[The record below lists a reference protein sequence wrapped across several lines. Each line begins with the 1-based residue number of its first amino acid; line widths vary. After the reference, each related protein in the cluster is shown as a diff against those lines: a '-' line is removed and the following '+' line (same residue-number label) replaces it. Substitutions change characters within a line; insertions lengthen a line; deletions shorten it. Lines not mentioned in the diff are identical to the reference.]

1 MLEVVDVSKRY
12 GSINALANVS
22 LRADSGEVVALVG
35 ENGAGKSTLVRC
47 VARAV
52 LPDTGTVSI
61 DGALLGRSP
70 REAISSGLS
79 VVWQDLAL
87 CENLDVTA
95 NLFLGRELGN
105 RGALRTAAMRSR
117 AASVF
122 ENLNVTVPEL
132 NRPIER
138 LSGGQRQLVAIARAT
153 LDEPKVLVL
162 DEPTAAL
169 GIAESRTVLDV
180 VRTLQQR
187 GVCVLLVSHQLDE
200 VFDVADRI
208 AVIRHG
214 QVVADLHRAETHPD
228 DVVAMITGADVDS
241 TAGQQLKRLHSLAE
255 QLADA
260 DQSSVLPMTVSSL
273 SGALSTERLA
283 LLMIEESGGPREFRR
298 SAVLNLPSA
307 LEDELGTLDLQNDN
321 FVGEA
326 ALDESLLVVPQLR
339 DRLDDPLASTAAT
352 AGLGGAWAA
361 PIMGQQGALA
371 VIVGFTD
378 TVTQL
383 QPDQVQLLEL
393 FSSMAGVAVE
403 RGRLVET
410 LGGRNRALEGLRGVL
425 ENLAGPALA
434 REGMAPAL
442 DALCTGVGSEAAVLA
457 EFDATTGWK
466 QRAVSSKP
474 IDDAALAQIR
484 SAFAAADDAVE
495 VAGDATDSEIVI
507 APFDWSRGKAALLC
521 RWSNDAPDDAR
532 EVIDGA
538 ANSFRLAMERELKFE
553 AEQEAAALQRSRE
566 LERGLTRR
574 IGHELRTPLTAIQ
587 GYASTML
594 QPDVDW
600 PDVEQKRFLGVI
612 EAEAGR
618 LGRLVAQMFDESSLE
633 SGLLRLYP
641 DYYDL
646 VAVISQASG
655 VVAASGSVDLSLP
668 VRCEI
673 WGDSDRL
680 EQVFINLIGNA
691 LRHNPEGTKVEVRMV
706 EPAPDDRSVVVEVSD
721 NGQGMPKDALD
732 YVTGVGVRDRDRGL
746 GLRLVRGLVAAHG
759 GNIEAESRQGED
771 GGTTVRVH
779 LPIDR
784 PDAVN
789 PDTDDSEGSVT
800 T

>member
-1 MLEVVDVSKRY
+1 MVQPVLEVVDLSKSY
-12 GSINALANVS
+12 GSISALSDVS
-22 LRADSGEVVALVG
+22 LRAEPGKVLAVVG

-47 VARAV
+47 IARAV
-52 LPDTGTVSI
+52 VPDSGTVAI
-61 DGALLGRSP
+61 DGVGLGRSP
-70 REAISSGLS
+70 RDAIASGLS

-95 NLFLGRELGN
+95 NLFLGRELGT
-105 RGALRTAAMRSR
+105 RGGLRTAAMRSR

-122 ENLNVTVPEL
+122 DNLNVSVPEL

-169 GIAESRTVLDV
+169 GIAETRTILDV
-180 VRTLQQR
+180 MRTLQRR
-187 GVCVLLVSHQLDE
+187 GVCIVLVSHQLDE

-208 AVIRHG
+208 AVMRHG
-214 QVVADLHRAETHPD
+214 RIVADLHRSQTHPD

-283 LLMIEESGGPREFRR
+283 LLMVDEVDGNRTFQR
-298 SAVLNLPSA
+298 SAVLHLPGPLEEKLANLA
-307 LEDELGTLDLQNDN
+307 LESTS

-326 ALDESLLVVPQLR
+326 AREEALLVVPQLR
-339 DRLDDPLASTAAT
+339 DRKNDSVADVAIA

-361 PIMGQQGALA
+361 PILGQDGVLA

-425 ENLAGPALA
+425 ESLAGGALPH
-434 REGMAPAL
+434 EGMAPAL
-442 DALCTGVGSEAAVLA
+442 DALCTSV
-457 EFDATTGWK
+457 
-466 QRAVSSKP
+466 RA
-474 IDDAALAQIR
+474 DAALLAVFNQDTGWRYQDVSSGEIGEAKLR
-484 SAFAAADDAVE
+484 RMLASLSDAGGLDHSMV
-495 VAGDATDSEIVI
+495 TR
-507 APFDWSRGKAALLC
+507 FDWSKGRAGLVC
-521 RWSNDAPDDAR
+521 WFSEEVPNDAR
-532 EVIDGA
+532 EVLDGA
-538 ANSFRLAMERELKFE
+538 ANPFRLAMERELHFE
-553 AEQEAAALQRSRE
+553 AAQEAAALQRSRE
-566 LERGLTRR
+566 LERQLTRR

-600 PDVEQKRFLGVI
+600 PTEERQRFLEVI
-612 EAEAGR
+612 EAEAVR

-633 SGLLRLYP
+633 SGLLRLDL
-641 DYYDL
+641 DYCDL
-646 VAVISQASG
+646 VVVIEQAAAI
-655 VVAASGSVDLSLP
+655 VAPLDPVTLDLADRFE
-668 VRCEI
+668 V

-680 EQVFINLIGNA
+680 MQVFINLIGNA
-691 LRHNPEGTKVEVRMV
+691 VRHNPAGTRVWVTMKEPRPGEKV
-706 EPAPDDRSVVVEVSD
+706 AVVEVGD
-721 NGQGMPKDALD
+721 DGAGMPADARSYL
-732 YVTGVGVRDRDRGL
+732 TGEIDNRDRDRGL
-746 GLRLVRGLVAAHG
+746 GLRLVRGLVDAHHG
-759 GNIEAESRQGED
+759 EVEAEVRPSPG
-771 GGTTVRVH
+771 GGTVVRVL
-779 LPIDR
+779 LPIEDPTQAGLR
-784 PDAVN
+784 
-789 PDTDDSEGSVT
+789 SE
-800 T
+800 